1 MAKPNPSF
9 SLLPGQYLFSETASR
24 IRRHEA
30 SAPTR
35 PVIRLGIG
43 DVTCPLVPAV
53 VRAMHAACDEM
64 AADASFRGYGPD
76 HGYPFLREAIAEHDY
91 RARGVEVSA
100 DEVFVSDGAKSDTGC
115 IGEIFAEDSR
125 VAVCDPVYPVYV
137 DSAVMA
143 GRAGH
148 LLPDGHWSGIVTLPC
163 RADNGFVPLPPTE
176 GPIPDLIF
184 LCFPNNPTGAV
195 IGREDLTTWVEY
207 ARRHGSV
214 ILYDAAY
221 EAYTATPGIP
231 RSIYE
236 IPGARSC
243 AIEFKSFSKT
253 AGFTGVRCAYTVI
266 PRELERDGVSLHA
279 LWSRRQATRFN
290 GVSYITQRGAAAVY
304 TPEGREQTGAIVRH
318 YMENARIIREGL
330 VDAGFAVYGGI
341 DAPYVWIQTPDSTPS
356 WTFFDRLLEVA
367 GVAGTPGAG
376 FGPAGEGYFRL
387 TAFAT
392 RIDTEAAVE
401 RIRLAAETL
410 RRP

>member
-1 MAKPNPSF
+1 MAKPNPFF
-9 SLLPGQYLFSETASR
+9 SLLPGQYLFSETAAR

-30 SAPTR
+30 SAPSR

-43 DVTCPLVPAV
+43 DVTRPLAPAV
-53 VRAMHAACDEM
+53 VRAMREACDDM
-64 AADASFRGYGPD
+64 AREESFRGYGPD
-76 HGYPFLREAIAEHDY
+76 HGYPFLRDAIAEHDY
-91 RARGVEVSA
+91 RSRGVEVDA

-115 IGEIFAEDSR
+115 IGEIFADDSR

-137 DSAVMA
+137 DSTVMA
-143 GRAGH
+143 GRAGT
-148 LLPDGHWSGIVTLPC
+148 LQPDGHWSGIVTLPC
-163 RADNGFVPLPPTE
+163 RADNGFVPQPPTE
-176 GPIPDLIF
+176 GPVPDLIF

-195 IGREDLTTWVEY
+195 IGREDLAAWVAY

-221 EAYTATPGIP
+221 EAYTTTPGIP

-253 AGFTGVRCAYTVI
+253 AGFTGVRCAYTVV

-304 TPEGREQTGAIVRH
+304 TPEGREQTGDIVRH

-330 VDAGFAVYGGI
+330 ADAGFAVYGGV
-341 DAPYVWIQTPDSTPS
+341 DAPYVWIRTPGLTPS
-356 WTFFDRLLEVA
+356 WAFFDRLLEVA

-392 RIDTEAAVE
+392 RSNTEAAVE
-401 RIRLAAETL
+401 RIRLAADAL
-410 RRP
+410 RLP